1 MAYTLPSSEEKSHY
15 VEQKFDEIA
24 KIYDRFNDVI
34 TFGMHRYWKKFVVRK
49 TGLHPGDH
57 CLDLCCGTGDIA
69 REVLRQ
75 YPLCIVTGLD
85 FSEEMLKIAE
95 SKNSKNSGIQFLLGD
110 AMKIPF
116 PDENFD
122 AVTIGFGLRN
132 VQNLN
137 RCLQEILRVLKP
149 GGVMVCLDVGKVRL
163 PVIAELNKFY
173 FFRIVPLIGNWLM
186 PRQEMFHYLPH
197 SSLEYPN
204 QELLKN
210 LMLET
215 GFQKAEIHDFVFGA
229 STVHVAYKP
238 TNNSKQ

>member
-1 MAYTLPSSEEKSHY
+1 MAYTLPSAEEKSNY

-24 KIYDRFNDVI
+24 KKYDHFNDII
-34 TFGMHRYWKKFVVRK
+34 TFGLHRYWKKFVVRQ
-49 TGLHPGDH
+49 TGLRPGGH

-95 SKNSKNSGIQFLLGD
+95 SKNSKTSDIQFLLGD
-110 AMKIPF
+110 AMNIPF
-116 PDENFD
+116 PDANFD
-122 AVTIGFGLRN
+122 AVTIGYGLRN
-132 VQNLN
+132 VQNLDD
-137 RCLQEILRVLKP
+137 CLQEILRVLKP
-149 GGVMVCLDVGKVRL
+149 GGVMVCLDIGKVRF
-163 PVIAELNKFY
+163 PVIAELNNFY

-186 PRQEMFHYLPH
+186 PGQEMFHYLPH

-204 QELLKN
+204 QELLKH
-210 LMLET
+210 LMLEA
-215 GFQKAEIHDFVFGA
+215 GFQEAEIHDFVFGA

-238 TNNSKQ
+238 TNNSK